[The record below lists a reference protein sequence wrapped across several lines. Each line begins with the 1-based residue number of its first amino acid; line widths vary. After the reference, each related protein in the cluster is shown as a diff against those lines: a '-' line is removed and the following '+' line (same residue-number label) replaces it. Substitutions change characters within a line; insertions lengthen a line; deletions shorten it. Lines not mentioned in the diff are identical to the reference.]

1 MCFTTLRSIRAK
13 ESIKPVEKKEVRII
27 FRTPSILPKPTK
39 SPQRGKR
46 YSRVRAAPHSK
57 ILKPLLKGLL

>member
-39 SPQRGKR
+39 KETILAG
-46 YSRVRAAPHSK
+46 SRRAQF
-57 ILKPLLKGLL
+57 